1 MSQTLTYVI
10 GQDRRPHVDNVQDFK
25 VNFDGSNTN
34 WVQARQYERS
44 MRQVFVNIKNE
55 DGTPL
60 DLTGCNVWFE
70 GLLPKNS
77 AGDFRVIDDKGY
89 VALDPTAGR
98 FRFDMPGH
106 AFTVAGSYRQAFF
119 RILKDGNSIT
129 TLEFDLD
136 VLADK
141 VIDGLVPRTY
151 ISPIEELI
159 NEIEAKYQDS
169 TDKLTKMTSDF
180 IDKFTQSMNTLKAL
194 GATVQNGL
202 DALEQKI
209 KQDGLFTQ
217 AEADVFKQTITEK
230 ITELSNDVLHKTG
243 DQTIL
248 DDNAGFAL
256 FKTGINYSINGG
268 TDWATL
274 PFYVTPAAYGAKG
287 YENNI
292 IDDADA
298 LQKALDDNQGK
309 TLLIDKDYATSK
321 QLKITDSINIIFAGG
336 SLVAAQPIDSLL
348 TVSNGTVSLTSQSN
362 NNIHINLNNNAKI
375 GIETTGGQI
384 KLYNL
389 TLGKLP
395 MAAIGVDVSN
405 HANISANNVTITNRF
420 NGKQSQIPTGTI
432 GIHLYSTWDNQL
444 SNINTVEIQ
453 IGMWFEKTGNNF
465 INYYHPWSVAPT
477 IAGKTTGIKF
487 GNTATDFNYF
497 SHLYLDTC
505 AKGMDF
511 MNDTNVYI
519 NGLFNYFNSDYYN
532 KSLNYPTPTLFY
544 YEDQGDTGSGVHL
557 IHGNL
562 QNPKDMPVN
571 FTNLTKLQTLFE
583 VAQTQFDNYHNRP
596 LVEDQLNYLSGGGDL
611 NDITYRGNYKFY
623 SDNNSGSFSNQPIS
637 NDTYFILEV
646 SSFEG
651 TNGVQRYYSTNTG
664 NVYIRQWHRGSMYDN
679 KYFYPWR
686 KLEYF
691 SDDK

>member
-151 ISPIEELI
+151 ISPVEELI

-180 IDKFTQSMNTLKAL
+180 VDKFTQSMNTLKAL

-217 AEADVFKQTITEK
+217 AEADAFKQEVAGILANAATSKIRNKKYDTLSARIDDDEEHQLYLYNSIAEMKADDGLAAGMVVQASNHNDGDHITQQFK
-230 ITELSNDVLHKTG
+230 IGSTPDGDELFVKLANGNYANEITRDRLFPPKIVAQPEMFLASNDVKRQKEIIDGCVYLGYEAFTVDVHLEYDNTNGFHTQEDLSTLCDAFTYAKNLGYPITALKVHYTG
-243 DQTIL
+243 AF
-248 DDNAGFAL
+248 DD
-256 FKTGINYSINGG
+256 T
-268 TDWATL
+268 TV
-274 PFYVTPAAYGAKG
+274 PAYGS
-287 YENNI
+287 YI
-292 IDDADA
+292 TSTVIPA
-298 LQKALDDNQGK
+298 L
-309 TLLIDKDYATSK
+309 
-321 QLKITDSINIIFAGG
+321 
-336 SLVAAQPIDSLL
+336 
-348 TVSNGTVSLTSQSN
+348 
-362 NNIHINLNNNAKI
+362 
-375 GIETTGGQI
+375 
-384 KLYNL
+384 
-389 TLGKLP
+389 
-395 MAAIGVDVSN
+395 
-405 HANISANNVTITNRF
+405 
-420 NGKQSQIPTGTI
+420 
-432 GIHLYSTWDNQL
+432 
-444 SNINTVEIQ
+444 
-453 IGMWFEKTGNNF
+453 
-465 INYYHPWSVAPT
+465 
-477 IAGKTTGIKF
+477 
-487 GNTATDFNYF
+487 
-497 SHLYLDTC
+497 
-505 AKGMDF
+505 
-511 MNDTNVYI
+511 
-519 NGLFNYFNSDYYN
+519 
-532 KSLNYPTPTLFY
+532 KSLNFDKVCVLNERQETVTPWTSKYIPQFIGLVNSIKTYGYKVGISYENDVHIAMGYNNQRGLMQSLDWIGCNLYPTIGAY
-544 YEDQGDTGSGVHL
+544 
-557 IHGNL
+557 GNL
-562 QNPKDMPVN
+562 TGVDDVITAFDEAMDSLYLIAQLGKPIIITETGIRPYPQYFASPSNYGFDDSTNGDYSV
-571 FTNLTKLQTLFE
+571 FTR
-583 VAQTQFDNYHNRP
+583 Y
-596 LVEDQLNYLSGGGDL
+596 
-611 NDITYRGNYKFY
+611 
-623 SDNNSGSFSNQPIS
+623 
-637 NDTYFILEV
+637 
-646 SSFEG
+646 FEG
-651 TNGVQRYYSTNTG
+651 VYRSKVKTVAKEVWDWHMWNDREIPDMARLIRRARGV
-664 NVYIRQWHRGSMYDN
+664 I
-679 KYFYPWR
+679 
-686 KLEYF
+686 
-691 SDDK
+691 